1 MSDTKKI
8 GARIVL
14 DGEAEFR
21 QSINNSKAALKQ
33 FDSELKLTAEEFK
46 DNEKSM
52 ERLQKVQATY
62 QKQQATLQKQEKAY
76 SEQLE
81 KGNKAHEE
89 ATQIHEK
96 TAKSVEQLRKKLEDA
111 KRVYGEDSEE
121 VKKLSQELD
130 KAEDSYK
137 REEKAITGLETKM
150 IKWETS
156 LNETRT
162 ELAKTDKALDEV
174 NHNIDNYD
182 DYIKEAGEETAKANP
197 EIAKLGVSMG
207 QLVGAE
213 LIAEGIKKMAR
224 ACVDLAKASID
235 VGMQFEAS
243 MSNVEALSG
252 ASGEALDSLKEKA
265 REMGASTIYSAS
277 QAADAMGYMALAGW
291 DAKQMIEGIEPVLN
305 LAAAADMDLAQA
317 SDIVTD
323 YMTAF
328 GLEAQDASHF
338 TDMLASAMSASNTTV
353 EMLGESFKNVSA
365 TAHQMGIEAEDVT
378 AVLAAMAN
386 AGVKGGEAGTALN
399 TILVRLATNTKGAA
413 DTLKGYGIDVYD
425 PVSHNMNNL
434 TDILEGLE
442 HVWVDLTQEE
452 QNNLAKIIAGTNQY
466 SKFATIMQGVSQ
478 QAQEGGKSFYDYAE
492 ALRNCDGAAK
502 SMADTMQ
509 DNLKGKLTI
518 LDSSLQALGESMYD
532 VFDEELKKGV
542 EGATD
547 AVTRLNNAVKNGDMN
562 VSLEKMSKSLGKLI
576 DKVVDWT
583 EENLP
588 KMIDGLTKII
598 DNADKIGAAIK
609 GIVAGLIAFKVASS
623 VVAIASAGM
632 AVYRAAT
639 EAATVA
645 QWAMNAA
652 ADANPYV
659 LLASVLVGAAVAM
672 GSYAMAVMDSAGA
685 MGESAEA
692 SQKLLDSTRETN
704 EAFAQSREERAKARE
719 EFEAESVVVKNLA
732 DRLLELNG
740 KASLTASE
748 QAEMASAIEQLN
760 SAYPELNLQV
770 DEYGRLTRESTEA
783 LENNLDAMI
792 RQAKVAAL
800 QDDLV
805 KIARNQV
812 EAQKDLLKT
821 NKELEEQQKKY
832 NKAYSDWSRINKQ
845 ATEEI
850 EQFGQMTDATALA
863 LSEAKQKLDDEAI
876 GLANLQNAAFETKG
890 EIDEF
895 GKEYEETFGLIG
907 DTTATDAAAEGIEEV
922 GNAAEVTA
930 GQLRVM
936 SEEFQKE
943 VEDLQKSVEQTLSS
957 SNDIF
962 NEAKKIED
970 QNIGDMKTHIQD
982 HIDQLEGW
990 GDSYKELAGKVD
1002 DSTGL
1007 VLQYIANMGV
1017 EGKGYIDAMLE
1028 LDPNEL
1034 KDFTDSMV
1042 KALSLPSEL
1051 AGQVADEYTQ
1061 AVQDSID
1068 GATKVVK
1075 DANADGSEI
1084 KQEEEKFAKGLVDEM
1099 DKAMGTEGELVG
1111 EKAKKAV
1118 DATETAITE
1127 GTEPVRVAS
1136 EGMANAI
1143 VEPIETTVTYD
1154 AFYAIGQ
1161 SVGEGLAAGI
1171 RAGIEEVAAAA
1182 EELAAAAEAASKDH
1196 LQINS
1201 PSKVFMRIGDSIGEG
1216 LEKGI
1221 DRSMKGVVNTLNNT
1235 LPNEKNVKV
1244 GSIASS
1250 SDISQNNINQ
1260 LANMLSQY
1268 LPQLATNTNVN
1279 VSLEGDA
1286 KGIFRVVKQE
1296 NTRIIKSTGFRPL
1309 LT

>member
-62 QKQQATLQKQEKAY
+62 QKQQLALQKQEKAY

-81 KGNKAHEE
+81 KGNKAHDE
-89 ATQIHEK
+89 ATVIHEK

-111 KRVYGEDSEE
+111 KRVYGEDSAE

-130 KAEDSYK
+130 KAEESYK

-162 ELAKTDKALDEV
+162 ELVRVDKALDDV

-182 DYIKEAGEETAKANP
+182 EYIKDAGDSTSKANP
-197 EIAKLGVSMG
+197 ELEKFGVSLG
-207 QLVGAE
+207 KLVGAE

-252 ASGEALDSLKEKA
+252 ASGEALDELRDKA
-265 REMGASTIYSAS
+265 RDMGATTIYSAS

-328 GLEAQDASHF
+328 GLEAENASHF
-338 TDMLASAMSASNTTV
+338 TDMLASAMSTSNTTV

-378 AVLAAMAN
+378 AVLATMAN

-399 TILVRLATNTKGAA
+399 TILVRLATNTKNAA

-425 PVSHNMNNL
+425 PVSHNMNSL

-452 QNNLAKIIAGTNQY
+452 QNNLAKIITGTNQY

-588 KMIDGLTKII
+588 KMIDGLTKVI
-598 DNADKIGAAIK
+598 DNADKIVGAIK
-609 GIVAGLIAFKVASS
+609 SIVASLVAFK
-623 VVAIASAGM
+623 IASGAVALLSSAM
-632 AVYRAAT
+632 ALYKAVTEGAT
-639 EAATVA
+639 IA
-645 QWAMNAA
+645 QLALNAA
-652 ADANPYV
+652 VDANPIA
-659 LLASVLVGAAVAM
+659 LLISVLTGVATATALWVKSQQDVEHALDGQAKKM
-672 GSYAMAVMDSAGA
+672 HDLSSTYNEVSEDIKRTAEDTASYLGSLDSQEGLVNNLVRELDNLTGKTTQSAG
-685 MGESAEA
+685 E
-692 SQKLLDSTRETN
+692 
-704 EAFAQSREERAKARE
+704 QSRIKSIVE
-719 EFEAESVVVKNLA
+719 
-732 DRLLELNG
+732 ELNG
-740 KASLTASE
+740 QYEDLNLTLEE
-748 QAEMASAIEQLN
+748 QNGKLVVSTKNWKDLINAKMQEAKYTAIQDRLVQ
-760 SAYPELNLQV
+760 AYDKQYEAELNLYDAKKNLNKVEQQYGDKLRELEQLYMSDASQEHLDRMYELEQELGPVVEEYVELRDAVTNAQTAV
-770 DEYGRLTRESTEA
+770 DEAGESI
-783 LENNLDAMI
+783 DMI
-792 RQAKVAAL
+792 
-800 QDDLV
+800 
-805 KIARNQV
+805 NGY
-812 EAQKDLLKT
+812 
-821 NKELEEQQKKY
+821 LEESGVAGADAKEGY
-832 NKAYSDWSRINKQ
+832 DG
-845 ATEEI
+845 AT
-850 EQFGQMTDATALA
+850 
-863 LSEAKQKLDDEAI
+863 
-876 GLANLQNAAFETKG
+876 
-890 EIDEF
+890 
-895 GKEYEETFGLIG
+895 
-907 DTTATDAAAEGIEEV
+907 EGIENV
-922 GNAAEVTA
+922 GDAAEVTA
-930 GQLRVM
+930 GQLHTM
-936 SEEFQKE
+936 TEEFQKE

-962 NEAKKIED
+962 NEAKEIEG
-970 QNIGDMKTHIQD
+970 QNIEDMKTHIKD

-990 GDSYKELAGKVD
+990 GDSYNELAGKVD

-1061 AVQDSID
+1061 AVQNSID

-1099 DKAMGTEGELVG
+1099 DKAMGEEGELVG

-1136 EGMANAI
+1136 ETMANAI
-1143 VEPIETTVTYD
+1143 VEPIETNVTYD
-1154 AFYAIGQ
+1154 KFYSIGQ

-1171 RAGIEEVAAAA
+1171 RAGIEEVATAA

-1221 DRSMKGVVNTLNNT
+1221 DRSMKGVVKTLNDT

-1244 GSIASS
+1244 ASMGNYS
-1250 SDISQNNINQ
+1250 EMNNNNINQ
-1260 LANMLSQY
+1260 LANLLTQY

-1296 NTRIIKSTGFRPL
+1296 NTRIVKSTGYRPL